1 MNLLMFYM
9 INLIMPIDRSYIT
22 FYASNNNSTNR
33 SDGFNAS
40 SLSSIK
46 SIFFISLITT
56 PYIKNTLGANLM

>member
-1 MNLLMFYM
+1 MCYM

-22 FYASNNNSTNR
+22 FYASNNNNSTNR

-46 SIFFISLITT
+46 SIFHFSNYYSL
-56 PYIKNTLGANLM
+56 YKNTLGANLM

>member
-1 MNLLMFYM
+1 
-9 INLIMPIDRSYIT
+9 MPIDRSYIT

-46 SIFFISLITT
+46 SIFFISLIIT
-56 PYIKNTLGANLM
+56 PYIKNTYATNLI